1 MQLLSYGEMDY
12 HPLSEKIINIL
23 RNQTQNTKSDTYFRT
38 VTSFF
43 LAQMAS
49 SMRTY
54 VRTKDR
60 GDIPVN
66 LYACCLMES
75 GGGCP
80 NNSLLSTAM

>member
-1 MQLLSYGEMDY
+1 MQLKNYTEMSY
-12 HPLSEKIINIL
+12 HPVSEQIVSIL
-23 RNQTQNTKSDTYFRT
+23 RNQTQNTKSDSYFRT

-49 SMRTY
+49 AMRTY
-54 VRTKDR
+54 VRTQDR

-80 NNSLLSTAM
+80 TIASFLQ